1 MVAVINCKFPDI
13 GHLLLSRVILQFK
26 RAFRRNDRPVA
37 VAAVKFLAHLTNQQV
52 CVQPIG
58 QCLDSCHMYPPCVQL
73 WRPAGSHFNDLSVT
87 SQPEP

>member
-58 QCLDSCHMYPPCVQL
+58 QCLCVACTCHVCSC
-73 WRPAGSHFNDLSVT
+73 GDLLAVT
-87 SQPEP
+87 STVCL